1 MLLSKLY
8 CRPGTTPS
16 PHPTTMAAA
25 AALPVLLPTRSLPA
39 QDAGSVG
46 WKPKRNLEIP
56 NPPPPE
62 DPKALEMDMARQLA
76 DGKPVKKI
84 RPRRTVDYGGA
95 MGRWSLVSCLCY
107 KLGCGCAY
115 CSPFQRVLVSSVVWE
130 TDPTFRRGC
139 RIGNSIVNVRD
150 QRNDV
155 KGERRVFIISVRVYT
170 QVQKLAVA
178 MSRVARTNIRRL
190 HILV

>member
-1 MLLSKLY
+1 
-8 CRPGTTPS
+8 
-16 PHPTTMAAA
+16 MAAA

-107 KLGCGCAY
+107 KFGCGCAY
-115 CSPFQRVLVSSVVWE
+115 CSSFQRVLVSSVVWE
-130 TDPTFRRGC
+130 TDPIFR
-139 RIGNSIVNVRD
+139 
-150 QRNDV
+150 
-155 KGERRVFIISVRVYT
+155 
-170 QVQKLAVA
+170 
-178 MSRVARTNIRRL
+178 
-190 HILV
+190 